1 MLLTLGCD
9 MDRCGVLGIS
19 SWRKVYLV
27 SVAVKWACG
36 KEFNGSV
43 FKAKQGASGPDA
55 AWSS

>member
-1 MLLTLGCD
+1 